1 MCRRIRRNKTPQST
15 DFAEFFRAE
24 IFVAGLFGNEVALSR
39 RRRSRDIPH
48 PAALR

>member
-1 MCRRIRRNKTPQST
+1 MCRQIRRNKTPQSN

-24 IFVAGLFGNEVALSR
+24 IFVAGLFVNEDALRR